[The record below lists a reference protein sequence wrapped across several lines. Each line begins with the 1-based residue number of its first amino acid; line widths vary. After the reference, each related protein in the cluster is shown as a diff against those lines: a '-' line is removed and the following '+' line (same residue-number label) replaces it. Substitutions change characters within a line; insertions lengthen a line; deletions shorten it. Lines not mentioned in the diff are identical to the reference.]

1 MDPITMAIVSAL
13 AAGIG
18 AGVPKV
24 AEQAIVDG
32 YNTLR
37 SALKERF
44 GEDSDVVE
52 AVEKLE
58 AKPNSTGRQTTLHE
72 EIKDSKAD
80 QDPDLIIAAEALV
93 AKIKD
98 LPGGQTIVTQVVE
111 GDSNVFSGTGDVT
124 VTGREQE

>member
-72 EIKDSKAD
+72 EIEDSKAD
-80 QDPDLIIAAEALV
+80 QDPDLIIAADALV

-111 GDSNVFSGTGDVT
+111 GDRNVFSGTGNVT

>member
-44 GEDSDVVE
+44 GEGSDVVE

-58 AKPNSTGRQTTLHE
+58 AKPNSTGRQTTLKE
-72 EIKDSKAD
+72 EIEDSKAD

-111 GDSNVFSGTGDVT
+111 GDRNVFSGTGNVT

>member
-32 YNTLR
+32 YNSLR
-37 SALKERF
+37 SALTERF

-58 AKPNSTGRQTTLHE
+58 AKPDSGGRQTTLQE

-80 QDPDLIIAAEALV
+80 QNPDLILAAEALV

>member
-44 GEDSDVVE
+44 GKDSDVVE
-52 AVEKLE
+52 AVDRLE
-58 AKPNSTGRQTTLHE
+58 AKPNSRGRQTTLNE
-72 EIKDSKAD
+72 
-80 QDPDLIIAAEALV
+80 
-93 AKIKD
+93 
-98 LPGGQTIVTQVVE
+98 
-111 GDSNVFSGTGDVT
+111 
-124 VTGREQE
+124 

>member
-32 YNTLR
+32 YNTLK

-44 GEDSDVVE
+44 GEGSDVVE

-58 AKPNSTGRQTTLHE
+58 AKPNSTGRQTTLKE

-111 GDSNVFSGTGDVT
+111 GDRNVFSGTGNVT

>member
-32 YNTLR
+32 YNTLK

-44 GEDSDVVE
+44 GEGSDVVE

-58 AKPNSTGRQTTLHE
+58 AKPNSTGRQTTLKE

-80 QDPDLIIAAEALV
+80 QDPDLIIAAEVLV

-111 GDSNVFSGTGDVT
+111 GDRNVFSGTGNVT